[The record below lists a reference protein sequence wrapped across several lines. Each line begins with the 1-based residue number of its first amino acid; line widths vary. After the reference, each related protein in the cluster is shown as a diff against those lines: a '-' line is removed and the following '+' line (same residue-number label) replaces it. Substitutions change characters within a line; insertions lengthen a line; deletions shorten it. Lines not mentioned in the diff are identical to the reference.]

1 MTDPATLLAIAER
14 CEQAAGPDRELDAE
28 IEAYLTSRVTHPR
41 APGYTLEKQDA
52 EWKLARLAE
61 SGFISSAR
69 RPAPPYT
76 ASLDAAVTLVPVELP
91 RNLRPGK
98 WWWMLETWP
107 DECRA
112 SVHYENGDPAILEE
126 SAKAAT
132 PALALCAAALRARA
146 ANQ

>member
-1 MTDPATLLAIAER
+1 MSDPTTLLALAER
-14 CEQAAGPDRELDAE
+14 CEQAARPDKELDQDITKLLVPRNAE
-28 IEAYLTSRVTHPR
+28 PVYRSRYGWSFIVS
-41 APGYTLEKQDA
+41 GSGKGF
-52 EWKLARLAE
+52 EWLQNQ
-61 SGFISSAR
+61 
-69 RPAPPYT
+69 PYT